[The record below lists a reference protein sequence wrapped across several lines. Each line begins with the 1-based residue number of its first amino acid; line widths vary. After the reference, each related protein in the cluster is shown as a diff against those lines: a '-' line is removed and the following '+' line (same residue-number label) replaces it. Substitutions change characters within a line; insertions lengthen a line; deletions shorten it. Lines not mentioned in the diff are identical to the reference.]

1 MSKLIFQ
8 LPDGNERTVPLR
20 RGETFT
26 IGRDDQR
33 SVALENR
40 TVSRLHA
47 RLTWREDGTCLLEDL
62 RSANG
67 TTLNETPL
75 VRPEPLQ
82 DGDRLSFGGVAAI
95 YLAADATHPLVRK
108 FGVGD
113 LFAGRYRLEKFLG
126 ETDEYDTFFAVDM
139 AAEAAPVAITIF
151 VPEVIAGAGGF
162 SEIRERFARVRAVP
176 PHPGLV
182 PLLDFARWRGSEY
195 LASGWIEG
203 CSLLDVLRR
212 RGAVPLTGAL
222 RLAGQVAGVTD
233 HARAHGWPA
242 PDLTP
247 RAVLL
252 SLGESLS
259 PAAREQTLDALPE
272 CWPAFTVK
280 ITPRL
285 FALAAATPWSLGA
298 LLCDLLGHPP
308 TGLGGSS
315 PVRIACLGERGNS
328 ILARG
333 FASARRAFGS
343 DANFV
348 RELTGAVGL

>member
-20 RGETFT
+20 SGETFT

-33 SVALENR
+33 NVALADR

-47 RLTWREDGTCLLEDL
+47 RLTWREDGACLLEDL

-67 TTLNETPL
+67 TTLNGTPL
-75 VRPEPLQ
+75 ARPEPLQ
-82 DGDRLSFGGVAAI
+82 DGDRLGFGGVAAI
-95 YLAADATHPLVRK
+95 YLAADAALPPVRK
-108 FGVGD
+108 PGVGD

-126 ETDEYDTFFAVDM
+126 ETDEYDTFCAADM
-139 AAEAAPVAITIF
+139 AAEAALVAITIF
-151 VPEVIAGAGGF
+151 VPEAIAGAGGF
-162 SEIRERFARVRAVP
+162 SKVREQFVRVRVVP
-176 PHPGLV
+176 AHPGLV

-195 LASGWIEG
+195 LASEWIAG
-203 CSLLDVLRR
+203 CSLLDLLRR
-212 RGAVPLTGAL
+212 RSAVPLTGAL
-222 RLAGQVAGVTD
+222 RLAAQVAAVTD
-233 HARAHGWPA
+233 HARARGWPA

-252 SLGESLS
+252 SSGESLS
-259 PAAREQTLDALPE
+259 PAAWEQLLDAPPE
-272 CWPAFTVK
+272 RWPAFTLK

-285 FALAAATPWSLGA
+285 FALAAATPWTLGT

-308 TGLGGSS
+308 TGLGVSS
-315 PVRIACLGERGNS
+315 PARIACLGERGNS

-333 FASARRAFGS
+333 FASAHKAFGS

-348 RELTGAVGL
+348 RELASAVGP